1 MESEAK
7 IIIAFL
13 FNRSGKTL
21 LKDSE
26 LYLPLSM
33 ELGWLST
40 KESQEFVKYAVTQ
53 GLLVK
58 KEELLQPNFPLEKI
72 VIPLGFT
79 PSKRLFSEK
88 TEEQPGNLIDASF
101 AGKSNKREK
110 KKIFSLRSQHSLSEK
125 NTGSTS
131 QRGMRRSNGSFSNKI
146 KDDRKQQDSHA
157 MASPYT
163 PTDREE
169 PDAGCYE

>member
-88 TEEQPGNLIDASF
+88 TEEQPGNLIDAII
-101 AGKSNKREK
+101 A
-110 KKIFSLRSQHSLSEK
+110 SLSTHLNKSHEELRREIKQEGKEK
-125 NTGSTS
+125 NLLPEVAALSVGKKHGVDVTAWYEAVERLLFK
-131 QRGMRRSNGSFSNKI
+131 QNK
-146 KDDRKQQDSHA
+146 
-157 MASPYT
+157 
-163 PTDREE
+163 
-169 PDAGCYE
+169 G